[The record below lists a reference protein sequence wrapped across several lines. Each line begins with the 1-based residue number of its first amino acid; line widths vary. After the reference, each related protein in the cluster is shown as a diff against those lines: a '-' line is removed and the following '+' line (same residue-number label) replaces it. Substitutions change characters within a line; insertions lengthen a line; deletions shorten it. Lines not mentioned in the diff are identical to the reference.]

1 MNYKLLIFIGLMMLV
16 GTAAADSL
24 VILDAYPTMEDM
36 STVAVRLSAT
46 NGLSGYNI
54 TFTIDNTTVAR
65 IYSVS
70 FPSWVTLNDVG
81 STPASS
87 VMVVG
92 VDLSDS
98 VAAPCVNTEIA
109 YITVDAL
116 AVGSTTLYATVN
128 QIDDDIGGS
137 VTPSISNCTVTVS
150 TEGAA
155 SAGTMLPNIPF
166 STVSNGN
173 VDMVS
178 ATANGSAAAT
188 LVAQVTN
195 TTLDPSGWFVVGTSS
210 GEYAYYSNIRSV
222 NASGYYSETITGI
235 PLLPG
240 NTYYVLAC
248 TANGR
253 GSTEL
258 SFTLDSLTAAEAAPT
273 TTFGIYW
280 NEIQSSDKS
289 PSTIMYYL
297 PFPLVAALSGNEGT
311 LNVTDYGWGLWW
323 FILVGI
329 SCLSMWLRTRDATT
343 VVIIVLVSYPIL
355 VAGQFVPDE
364 FKWIIA
370 VVASIAVGCG
380 IFYYILKRD

>member
-1 MNYKLLIFIGLMMLV
+1 MNFKILALIGLILLV

-24 VILDAYPTMEDM
+24 VVLDAYPTLDDM

-46 NGLSGYNI
+46 NGLSGYNL
-54 TFTIDNTTVAR
+54 TFTVADSGVAR

-70 FPSWVTLNDVG
+70 FPTWVTLNSAG
-81 STPASS
+81 SLPAST
-87 VMVVG
+87 VTVVG
-92 VDLSDS
+92 VDLGDA
-98 VAAPCVNTEIA
+98 VAAPCTSEEIA
-109 YITVDAL
+109 YITIDAL
-116 AVGSTTLYATVN
+116 AAGTTTLNITVN

-137 VTPSISNCTVTVS
+137 VTPSVTNGTITVS

-155 SAGTMLPNIPF
+155 ASTSTYPLVPF
-166 STVSNGN
+166 STTLNGN
-173 VDMVS
+173 VDMIS
-178 ATANGSAAAT
+178 ATANGTAEAT
-188 LVAQVTN
+188 LVAYVTN
-195 TTLDPSGWFVVGTSS
+195 TTLDPTGWFVVGTSS
-210 GEYAYYSNIRSV
+210 GEYAYYSSVRSV
-222 NASGYYSETITGI
+222 NTSGYYSETITGI

-240 NTYYVLAC
+240 NTYYVRAV

-258 SFTLDSLTAAEAAPT
+258 SFTLDSLTTAEAAPT

-289 PSTIMYYL
+289 PATIMYYL

-323 FILVGI
+323 FIIVGV

-343 VVIIVLVSYPIL
+343 VVIIVLVSYPLL
-355 VAGQFVPDE
+355 VAMNFVPDE
-364 FKWIIA
+364 FKWMIA
-370 VVASIAVGCG
+370 AVASIAVGCG